1 MGAGGASSVASINP
15 KVKFGDA
22 AVVFATPEMAGGSS
36 AATAPA
42 VEMTSAD
49 YYTDSYAHFGI
60 HEEMLKDEVRT
71 MAYKNSILQNKHLF
85 KDKIVLDVGCGTGIL
100 SMFAAQAGARLV
112 IGVDM
117 SSIVEHAKTIVKA
130 NGLADKVV
138 LLRGK
143 MEEVTLPFPPGIDKV
158 DIIISEWMGY
168 FLYYESMLDTV
179 LFARDRYLAKGGL
192 IFPDKA
198 TMYISGIED
207 GDYKHEKIE
216 CA

>member
-1 MGAGGASSVASINP
+1 ML
-15 KVKFGDA
+15 
-22 AVVFATPEMAGGSS
+22 TPRHP
-36 AATAPA
+36 APPQ
-42 VEMTSAD
+42 
-49 YYTDSYAHFGI
+49 GI

-71 MAYKNSILQNKHLF
+71 RAYMHAILHNKHLF

-117 SSIVEHAKTIVKA
+117 SGIVEQAKAIVAA
-130 NGLADKVV
+130 NGLADRV
-138 LLRGK
+138 LLVRGK
-143 MEEVTLPFPPGIDKV
+143 MEEVTLPLPPGVDKV

-179 LFARDRYLAKGGL
+179 LFARDRYLAPGGL

-198 TMYISGIED
+198 TLLLCGIED
-207 GDYKHEKIE
+207 EEYKEDKIE
-216 CA
+216 CAWPHQTRGAPRPPAPPPRQPLSPRGAPALSRAQFGTTCTGSTCA